1 MVLLRTSRTCSIV
14 IIVPILALMFL
25 FYKSQ
30 PKVYNKLDYILFS
43 RKKVMT
49 ETKTDTQQQQMLR
62 GTAWMTASNIIS
74 RLLGALYIIPW
85 YAWMGKQGD
94 QANALF
100 GQGYNIYALFLL
112 ISTAGIPVAIAKQV
126 SKYNTLGKWRRVSSY
141 SSVSCIT

>member
-1 MVLLRTSRTCSIV
+1 
-14 IIVPILALMFL
+14 
-25 FYKSQ
+25 
-30 PKVYNKLDYILFS
+30 
-43 RKKVMT
+43 MT

-112 ISTAGIPVAIAKQV
+112 ISTAGIPAV
-126 SKYNTLGKWRRVSSY
+126 SYTHLTLPTTPYV
-141 SSVSCIT
+141 

>member
-1 MVLLRTSRTCSIV
+1 
-14 IIVPILALMFL
+14 
-25 FYKSQ
+25 
-30 PKVYNKLDYILFS
+30 
-43 RKKVMT
+43 MT

-126 SKYNTLGKWRRVSSY
+126 SKYNTLGKMKLREQSEQSCIRKECN
-141 SSVSCIT
+141 SSVGRERVLRRLHSILFIDRTQKALMR

>member
-1 MVLLRTSRTCSIV
+1 
-14 IIVPILALMFL
+14 
-25 FYKSQ
+25 
-30 PKVYNKLDYILFS
+30 
-43 RKKVMT
+43 MT

-100 GQGYNIYALFLL
+100 GQ
-112 ISTAGIPVAIAKQV
+112 
-126 SKYNTLGKWRRVSSY
+126 
-141 SSVSCIT
+141 

>member
-1 MVLLRTSRTCSIV
+1 MVLFKKPLELVLIV

-100 GQGYNIYALFLL
+100 GQGYNIYAPFPFDFY
-112 ISTAGIPVAIAKQV
+112 S
-126 SKYNTLGKWRRVSSY
+126 RDSSRNCQTG
-141 SSVSCIT
+141 V

>member
-1 MVLLRTSRTCSIV
+1 
-14 IIVPILALMFL
+14 
-25 FYKSQ
+25 
-30 PKVYNKLDYILFS
+30 
-43 RKKVMT
+43 MT

-112 ISTAGIPVAIAKQV
+112 QQGFQSQLPNRCL
-126 SKYNTLGKWRRVSSY
+126 NTTHLERWRRVSSC

>member
-1 MVLLRTSRTCSIV
+1 
-14 IIVPILALMFL
+14 
-25 FYKSQ
+25 
-30 PKVYNKLDYILFS
+30 
-43 RKKVMT
+43 MT

-100 GQGYNIYALFLL
+100 GQGYNIYALFH
-112 ISTAGIPVAIAKQV
+112 S
-126 SKYNTLGKWRRVSSY
+126 RY
-141 SSVSCIT
+141 SSRDCQTGV